1 MKVTELYDEETLE
14 YIGDVEELSGKIAD
28 LTKTASKP
36 GGISLFTDETK
47 TTYKSTYQLLKDI
60 SEIYNELTDKQQAG
74 LLEALAGKRQG
85 QIVAATINNFSA
97 VEEALKNMENSAG
110 SAEAEMEIIRD
121 SAEYAMNRLKE
132 TFTSLAQ
139 HSVSRGGLKDLINV
153 GTTIL
158 EIVDGIVS
166 QIGLIPTILTTIF
179 GIMSA
184 KKNIQTGFFDAMIK
198 DNGKIGFNFMGAQ
211 VGKGW
216 SERRT
221 ALKAEMTEYKNAVNT
236 LYNGMK
242 NGQQETEAFKNAYVK
257 AMSSSSL
264 AVQEFANKA
273 KAGTATTKDL
283 NKATATLGK
292 TANSTHRYVKL
303 LNTAIS
309 MLTSMGISM
318 AINAIITG
326 FQKLA
331 NWVKDSKESAN
342 EYADEAKNIES
353 QIEDINEQLVT
364 TQKRINELKAIENPT
379 IIEQEEL
386 DKLQKTND
394 ELERMLKILQ
404 AEQKDKA
411 NQAANAAVEWWRT
424 VAGYDYNYADAEDWF
439 KLIPR
444 AWGQGFASFNNE
456 TYSAYKNAISE
467 YIRLQDEIV
476 KKQQELTETTDE
488 SYYKILGEQ
497 IEKLIAESKK
507 YENIAEKNYTTFATK
522 MAQLNP
528 DIPEQQ
534 NIINW
539 IKEINGWWEKVSG
552 KNEID
557 SNLVDILNNYKF
569 TEVKDQ
575 LVSLWK
581 QGKLTEEEFNKL
593 SETTV
598 DGLEEFKKA
607 LKDNGYEN
615 FAEIIRAIS
624 EYFKDNV
631 KDINNATRAAKDFAT
646 VFEKLQERIDKFIS
660 NQDKLTEA
668 FKKVELGGKLSNK
681 EVYELF
687 KDMPEL
693 IQYLT
698 DTSEGWTISS
708 ENFVK
713 ASNALTSTETE
724 NLQNQ
729 IDVLQ
734 GYVDTINMAK
744 SLENELNAS
753 GAKRG
758 KKPNQ
763 KLLDEY
769 NAYLEKVQQ
778 AYDALEIDI
787 DVFSGDA
794 KLEETSKK
802 LGEELSG
809 LKFLLDLTEKAFNNN
824 ENAIE
829 GINEAYEK
837 VKTEVSDYNSNI
849 KTLESSIKS
858 LNEGSLLSY
867 DEMNAIIEI
876 APKLQSSFEKQGE
889 GYTILTSAIEE
900 WRDKSLEAR
909 NEYIDGVIAQT
920 EAEITAVQKTKEA
933 LQDKEKDLQEQVANL
948 GVDELLTAAI
958 VETRAN
964 ISDVDKKLNVLYDT
978 INKLKGLRKDLTDD
992 DKKEDNSLSDKLQQQ
1007 IDYYKT
1013 IISAVETVRDKYTE
1027 AIDKEIDALNDGKD
1041 ALKEANDER
1050 QRELDLIEARNNLEN
1065 AKKRKVWVYSEANGF
1080 QQVQDEKAV
1089 REAEEKYRDA
1099 IQDVQEAEIDKQIDA
1114 LEKKKEEIEERVKDL
1129 TELEE
1134 NINNSATV
1142 AEALKTLGLS
1152 DEKDLMSLSD
1162 SVKQGIKEGLTEAIV
1177 NKNNEDNKDNDK
1189 YTPVTLDDVLSNLG
1203 AKVTSADIE
1212 KLGIITKKDFDSA
1225 VKSFA
1230 DSLKEYQE
1238 ANVSNVTNNNSG
1250 MVVSPTFNIS
1260 GVTDPEEVAKVVNSE
1275 MTNLFTKLN
1284 NSIK

>member
-1 MKVTELYDEETLE
+1 M
-14 YIGDVEELSGKIAD
+14 
-28 LTKTASKP
+28 
-36 GGISLFTDETK
+36 
-47 TTYKSTYQLLKDI
+47 
-60 SEIYNELTDKQQAG
+60 
-74 LLEALAGKRQG
+74 KRQG
-85 QIVAATINNFSA
+85 QIVAATITNFEA
-97 VEEALKNMENSAG
+97 VEKALANMENSAG
-110 SAEAEMEIIRD
+110 SAEAEMETIRQ
-121 SAEYAMNRLKE
+121 SAEYALNAFQE

-139 HSVSRGGLKDLINV
+139 HSVDRGGLKDLINA
-153 GTTIL
+153 GTAIL

-166 QIGLIPTILTTIF
+166 KIGLIPTIISTIV

-184 KKNIQTGFFDAMIK
+184 KNFKNNFFDLTLK
-198 DNGKIGFNFMGAQ
+198 DNGKIGANFLGAQ
-211 VGKGW
+211 IGKGW
-216 SERRT
+216 NQRRT
-221 ALKAEMTEYKNAVNT
+221 ALKTELSEYKSAVNE
-236 LYNGMK
+236 LYSGMLR
-242 NGQQETEAFKNAYVK
+242 GQQSTENFKNAYIK
-257 AMSSSSL
+257 AMSSNSK
-264 AVQEFANKA
+264 AVQDFANKA
-273 KAGTATTKDL
+273 KAGTATINDL
-283 NKATATLGK
+283 NKATSALGK
-292 TANSTHRYVKL
+292 TSNATQKAVKL

-309 MLTSMGISM
+309 ILTSIGISM
-318 AINAIITG
+318 AINAVITG
-326 FQKLA
+326 LQKVA
-331 NWVKDSKESAN
+331 NWAKDSKERAN
-342 EYADEAKNIES
+342 EYAEESKNIKT

-364 TQKRINELKAIENPT
+364 TQKRINELNSIENPT
-379 IIEQEEL
+379 IIEREEL

-404 AEQKDKA
+404 AEQNDKA

-424 VAGYDYNYADAEDWF
+424 VAGYDYNYVDAEDWL

-444 AWGQGFASFNNE
+444 AWGQGFASLNNE
-456 TYSAYKNAISE
+456 TYSAYKNAIAE
-467 YIRLQDEIV
+467 YIRLQDEIA

-497 IEKLIAESKK
+497 IEKLITESKK
-507 YENIAEKNYTTFATK
+507 YKNIAEKNYSTFATK
-522 MAQLNP
+522 MSQLNP

-534 NIINW
+534 NIISW
-539 IKEINGWWEKVSG
+539 IKEINSWWEKASG
-552 KNEID
+552 KNEIN

-575 LVSLWK
+575 LISLWK

-607 LKDNGYEN
+607 LKDNGYTD

-624 EYFKDNV
+624 GYFKDTV
-631 KDINNATRAAKDFAT
+631 DEINNATRAAKDFAT
-646 VFEKLQERIDKFIS
+646 VFEKLKENTDKFLS
-660 NQDKLTEA
+660 NQDKLAEA

-681 EVYELF
+681 EVYELL

-693 IQYLT
+693 SGYLI
-698 DTSEGWTISS
+698 DTSEGWVITS
-708 ENFVK
+708 ENFEK
-713 ASNALTSTETE
+713 ASSILTSAETE
-724 NLQNQ
+724 KLQNQ
-729 IDVLQ
+729 IDTLQ
-734 GYVDTINMAK
+734 EHLDTINMAK
-744 SLENELNAS
+744 SLEFQLKFTN
-753 GAKRG
+753 G
-758 KKPNQ
+758 KADQ
-763 KLLDEY
+763 ALIDEY
-769 NAYLEKVQQ
+769 NNYLEKVQR

-787 DVFSGDA
+787 DVFSSDA

-802 LGEELSG
+802 LSEELGG

-978 INKLKGLRKDLTDD
+978 VNKLKGLRKDLTDD

-1225 VKSFA
+1225 VKNFA